1 MGSTLRGVD
10 LKVTTVT
17 HRPFITPNNLSSGD
31 RYQGLLVDML
41 RELSNM
47 LGFTFTIHDNADRTY
62 GKYVGGQWKGM
73 IGYRGSAPRSLQ
85 QLADDQLQRGRRRQ
99 GVGQPRRLR
108 LYHGVSV
115 SGL

>member
-1 MGSTLRGVD
+1 MLILYLIDCPLIV
-10 LKVTTVT
+10 
-17 HRPFITPNNLSSGD
+17 

-73 IGYRGSAPRSLQ
+73 IGEVIYF
-85 QLADDQLQRGRRRQ
+85 
-99 GVGQPRRLR
+99 
-108 LYHGVSV
+108 
-115 SGL
+115 